1 MAKGGRSERSS
12 RARDAGRPAFRPWP
26 FLVGQDLNSPVGEPL
41 ATLCAA
47 IAWPRTTERATDL
60 RHRLHSASH
69 WDALV
74 RLAERHRVVG
84 LLGHALKSAAVV
96 PPDEIAAGLA
106 FRAQQIAF
114 QELALANE
122 LGRLTSLLAKSN
134 IAPIVLK
141 GLTVAAHAYRQ
152 IGLRQNFDIDLLVE
166 PYEVAETIAILEAQG
181 YQQIEPADRV
191 TGRDLE
197 LWMRSHKE
205 MAFAHSERRHVV
217 ELHWRLLDN
226 HLLADALEDLKAEM
240 LELPTGTQV
249 RSLPPEASF
258 LYMAA
263 HGAQHAWS
271 RLKWLAD
278 FHAMAIRLQPGRVS
292 ALYELHR
299 CGRVGPALAQG
310 LRLSEIYFGARVP
323 ERLHQDLMGSWR
335 LRSLVTLAL
344 RVIDGD
350 GEIESRVFG
359 STLKT
364 LSHYLLHGGL
374 EYWLVQA
381 SLDFSEVPKGHT
393 SPWRRRFGPLAKAP
407 LWIIVRLR
415 RSRSRSR

>member
-1 MAKGGRSERSS
+1 MVRGGLSER
-12 RARDAGRPAFRPWP
+12 RLGVPKAGLPALRPWP
-26 FLVGQDLNSPVGEPL
+26 FLVGQDLNSLVGEPL

-47 IAWPRTTERATDL
+47 IAWPRTSERAIDL
-60 RHRLHSASH
+60 RRRLHSVSH
-69 WDALV
+69 WNALV

-84 LLGHALKSAAVV
+84 LLRHALKSAGVV

-106 FRAQQIAF
+106 LRAQQIAF

-141 GLTVAAHAYRQ
+141 GLTVVAHAYLQ

-166 PYEVAETIAILEAQG
+166 PSEVAESVAILEGQD

-205 MAFAHSERRHVV
+205 MAFAHSQRRNVV

-226 HLLADALEDLKAEM
+226 HLLADALAGLKAEI
-240 LELPTGTQV
+240 LELPTGTKV
-249 RSLPPEASF
+249 RSLSPEASF

-278 FHAMAIRLQPGRVS
+278 FNAMAVRLQPGRVS

-299 CGRVGPALAQG
+299 DGRIGPALAQG

-323 ERLHQDLMGSWR
+323 DSLHLDLMRSWR

-344 RVIDGD
+344 RVIGGD
-350 GEIESRVFG
+350 GEIESRAFG

-374 EYWLVQA
+374 EYWLAQA

-393 SPWRRRFGPLAKAP
+393 SPWRRRLGPLAKAP
-407 LWIIVRLR
+407 LWVIVRLR
-415 RSRSRSR
+415 RSRHRSR